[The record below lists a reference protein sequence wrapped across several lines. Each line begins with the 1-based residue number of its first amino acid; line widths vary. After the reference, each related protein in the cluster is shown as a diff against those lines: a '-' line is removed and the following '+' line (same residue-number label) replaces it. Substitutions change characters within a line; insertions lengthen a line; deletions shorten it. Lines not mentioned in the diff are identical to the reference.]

1 MRDKNIQ
8 LRQIIITGLMTTLV
22 FLATSV
28 IKIPTTNGYIHLG
41 DGFVFMSAILLG
53 PFYGAF
59 AAGAGSMLADILGGY
74 AQWALPTFLIK
85 SLMAFL
91 MGIVIRHQTKK
102 EVYIASGTALCI
114 WTVFF
119 AIIKSALSKAANFSV
134 EKLAESLEDTPENIM
149 QLASRI
155 QWRLSAAIVVF
166 IILVFFLMLWLV
178 KKQKATR
185 FGPQTIIG
193 MMSAGACMVIG
204 YYIAETILY
213 GNPIAPV
220 FSVPMNLIQFVVG
233 IVIAVTIAP
242 ALVKLIGAVDEQ
254 NTKQQERE

>member
-1 MRDKNIQ
+1 
-8 LRQIIITGLMTTLV
+8 
-22 FLATSV
+22 
-28 IKIPTTNGYIHLG
+28 
-41 DGFVFMSAILLG
+41 
-53 PFYGAF
+53 
-59 AAGAGSMLADILGGY
+59 
-74 AQWALPTFLIK
+74 
-85 SLMAFL
+85 
-91 MGIVIRHQTKK
+91 
-102 EVYIASGTALCI
+102 
-114 WTVFF
+114 
-119 AIIKSALSKAANFSV
+119 
-134 EKLAESLEDTPENIM
+134 M

-166 IILVFFLMLWLV
+166 IILVFSLCYGWL
-178 KKQKATR
+178 KSKEAR

-254 NTKQQERE
+254 NAKQQERE